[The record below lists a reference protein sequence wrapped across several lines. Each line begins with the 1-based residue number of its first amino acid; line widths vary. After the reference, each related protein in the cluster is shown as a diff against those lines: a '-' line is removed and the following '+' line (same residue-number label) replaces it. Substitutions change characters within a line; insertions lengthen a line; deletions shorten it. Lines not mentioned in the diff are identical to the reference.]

1 VEGSVDPDAA
11 QPLEPRSESEPST
24 SYSSSSSSSSGSG
37 GAEQQAGLARRP
49 KSALRRYVESF
60 DQETMM
66 ETARW
71 VGAGRCWDFRA
82 KSHVRS
88 LATFALLRCVTWH
101 SAVSMQPVC
110 CQGQQS
116 CLLLRVG
123 ACQLTHYCLC
133 LPPSAGWSR
142 SSRPR

>member
-1 VEGSVDPDAA
+1 MELLPAVNTTCPALLLLLLLLALCALAISCLPRLLLCCVSPQADEVEGSVDPDAA

-24 SYSSSSSSSSGSG
+24 SYSSSSSSGSG

-71 VGAGRCWDFRA
+71 VGGRGTLR
-82 KSHVRS
+82 
-88 LATFALLRCVTWH
+88 LLDR
-101 SAVSMQPVC
+101 M
-110 CQGQQS
+110 
-116 CLLLRVG
+116 
-123 ACQLTHYCLC
+123 
-133 LPPSAGWSR
+133 
-142 SSRPR
+142 